1 MVLIAQISELAI
13 WKKAMKEEGILSM
26 KDLLERGTGI
36 ERCLEDAVDDVNV
49 WLTKLANTDCA
60 EFCISRCFVLAAQTY
75 LHVTISGPYP
85 SLPEIT
91 ASVTNTIVAF
101 QELKDKKMMRNLVW
115 PFCVT
120 GCSATRE
127 HEGGR
132 RRGRDGDFVESVG
145 GGEGV
150 LEIKGRREGC
160 RLGSGDAEFGG
171 VGIISLRE
179 VKVNLTK
186 KPRLI
191 CPINSGG

>member
-127 HEGGR
+127 QEGYFR
-132 RRGRDGDFVESVG
+132 ELMKEVEGEEGMGILWKAWEVVRECWRLR
-145 GGEGV
+145 GEGKDADWVVAMRSLVGWV
-150 LEIKGRREGC
+150 L
-160 RLGSGDAEFGG
+160 L
-171 VGIISLRE
+171 V
-179 VKVNLTK
+179 
-186 KPRLI
+186 
-191 CPINSGG
+191 